1 STAEATTHQQL
12 PASLPVADTRPTET
26 NKASMSYRKL
36 FSACLSLRGNNGSAD
51 SEETH
56 GPHLPDPSQQ
66 PSSGSSKGSDD
77 NKGSSSTRCR
87 RRRERCPKC
96 RGLLPV
102 AAEQRHRRLKTTDTS
117 PLPQPVLVPVGF
129 RRGNRAEAKEDSGCY
144 DQLQASQ
151 PVVRD
156 RHRRQQACEDSGI
169 EDTSSGALETS
180 AVSPPSSLQP
190 LPAKPSSTS
199 GSDSSAALIAQL
211 TQQTRWVPRLP
222 NRQAP
227 FDEMSQ
233 QRFLAAK
240 RLALQCDAERFGKN

>member
-77 NKGSSSTRCR
+77 NKDAEDGGNDA
-87 RRRERCPKC
+87 PQV
-96 RGLLPV
+96 PW
-102 AAEQRHRRLKTTDTS
+102 AAACGGGAAPRRLKTTDTS

-211 TQQTRWVPRLP
+211 TQQTQVGPRLP

>member
-56 GPHLPDPSQQ
+56 GPHLPDPNAEDGGNDA
-66 PSSGSSKGSDD
+66 PSAVGCCCCGGGAAAPPAEDD
-77 NKGSSSTRCR
+77 
-87 RRRERCPKC
+87 
-96 RGLLPV
+96 
-102 AAEQRHRRLKTTDTS
+102 RHFA
-117 PLPQPVLVPVGF
+117 LPQPVLVPVGF

-144 DQLQASQ
+144 DQSYEIGTAAS
-151 PVVRD
+151 
-156 RHRRQQACEDSGI
+156 RRARTPESR
-169 EDTSSGALETS
+169 TPAAGALETS

-227 FDEMSQ
+227 FDEMMSQ

-240 RLALQCDAERFGKN
+240 RLALQCDAERFR